1 MGSPRW
7 LPVSGAGRGAGRAAG
22 ATGVQRGGGP
32 PPCPARRLPVPR
44 ADDATACGRWHP
56 QLAPSRV
63 ATHVKTGHAA
73 PSPSHPEVPVETKPV
88 ALDPSLYLNRELS
101 LLEFNRRVLAQALD
115 PTVPLLERLRFL
127 TICSSNLDEFF
138 EIRVAGVKQ
147 RAHALP
153 GKPERDGMLP
163 SELLHRIS
171 VVAHEL
177 VTRQYAALNEQLL
190 PALEAERI
198 RIPRRSRWSRALRT
212 WARAYF
218 HDQVQPVLTPMG
230 LDPVRPFPK
239 VLNKGLNFLIT
250 LEGTDA
256 FGRNSGLAVLQ
267 VPRCLPRLI
276 PVPPSAVRDGHEFVL
291 LSSIIHAH
299 IEDLFPGMSVTGCHQ
314 FRVTRNSDLWVD
326 EEEVENL
333 KQALQGEL
341 AGRRYGEAVR
351 LEVAQGAPDH
361 VAEFLLHQFALDP
374 DDLYQVDGPV
384 NLHRLGALVGLVDAP
399 HLKYPP
405 HVPRIPRRF
414 SDAEDPFEAI
424 ASGDILLHHPYQS
437 FQPVIELLQEAA
449 RDPDVLAIKQTLY
462 RTGDD
467 SPLVDALVEAAQ
479 AGKVVTAV
487 VELRARFDEAANIN
501 LADRLEAVGANV
513 VYGVVGRKCH
523 AKLTLIVRRE
533 EGRLRRYVHLGTG
546 NYHAGTA
553 RAYTDFGYLTADEQF
568 GEDAHKLFTQLTG
581 LGRAEAL
588 SQLLQ
593 SPFTLHR
600 WLHER
605 IAFETAEARA
615 GRPAAIMARMNS
627 LSEPSIIAALYEA
640 SRAGVRID
648 LLVRGICCLRPGVP
662 GVSDNITVRSV
673 VGRFLEHSRV
683 YRFHAAGQ
691 DLVYCSS
698 ADWMNRNLHRRVEVA
713 WPIHPPELHA
723 RVVEEGLEI
732 YWRDDTQS
740 WQLQSDGSYTRRTP
754 GETPTCAQEQLMAR
768 LS

>member
-1 MGSPRW
+1 MLGSGPA
-7 LPVSGAGRGAGRAAG
+7 LP
-22 ATGVQRGGGP
+22 TE
-32 PPCPARRLPVPR
+32 VP
-44 ADDATACGRWHP
+44 
-56 QLAPSRV
+56 LAPDTV
-63 ATHVKTGHAA
+63 AV
-73 PSPSHPEVPVETKPV
+73 
-88 ALDPSLYLNRELS
+88 DPALYLSRELS

-115 PTVPLLERLRFL
+115 ASVPLLERLRFL

-153 GKPERDGMLP
+153 GKAERDGMLP
-163 SELLHRIS
+163 AEVLHHVS
-171 VVAHEL
+171 VVAHDL
-177 VTRQYAALNEQLL
+177 VAQQYATLNEQLL
-190 PALEAERI
+190 PALEAEGI
-198 RIPRRSRWSRALRT
+198 RIPRRSRWTKQIRA
-212 WARAYF
+212 WARTYF
-218 HDQVQPVLTPMG
+218 HDQVQPVLTPVG

-250 LEGTDA
+250 VDGDDA

-276 PVPPSAVRDGHEFVL
+276 QLPRTADRRGHDFVL

-299 IEDLFPGMSVTGCHQ
+299 VEDLFPGMTVTGCHQ

-326 EEEVENL
+326 EEEVANL

-341 AGRRYGEAVR
+341 AGRRYGEAIR
-351 LEVAQGAPDH
+351 LEVAQGAPDR
-361 VAEFLLHQFALDP
+361 VADFLLHQFDLVP
-374 DDLYQVDGPV
+374 DDLYKVDGPV
-384 NLHRLGALVGLVDAP
+384 NLHRIGAVVGLVDAA

-405 HVPRIPRRF
+405 HVPRIPDRF
-414 SDAEDPFEAI
+414 ADAEDPFEAI
-424 ASGDILLHHPYQS
+424 TSGDILLHHPYQS
-437 FQPVIELLQEAA
+437 FQPVVELLQEAA

-467 SPLVDALVEAAQ
+467 SPLVDALVDAAQ

-487 VELRARFDEAANIN
+487 VELRARFDEAANID
-501 LADRLEAVGANV
+501 LADRLEEVGANV

-533 EGRLRRYVHLGTG
+533 EGQLRRYVHLGTG

-553 RAYTDFGYLTADEQF
+553 RAYTDFGLLTADEQF
-568 GEDAHKLFTQLTG
+568 GEDVHKLFTQLTG
-581 LGRAEAL
+581 LGHAEAL
-588 SQLLQ
+588 GQLLQ

-605 IAFETAEARA
+605 IAFEAAEARA
-615 GRPAAIMARMNS
+615 GRPAAIVARMNA
-627 LSEPSIIAALYEA
+627 LSEPSIIAALYDA
-640 SRAGVRID
+640 SQAGVRID

-683 YRFHAAGQ
+683 YRFHAGGE
-691 DLVYCSS
+691 DLVYCAS
-698 ADWMNRNLHRRVEVA
+698 ADWMNRNLHRRVEAA
-713 WPIHPPELHA
+713 WPVHDPALHA
-723 RVVEEGLEI
+723 RVVEEGLDV
-732 YWRDDTQS
+732 YWRDDTQA
-740 WQLQSDGSYTRRTP
+740 WQLQGDGSYVRRTP
-754 GETPTCAQEQLMAR
+754 SETPTCAQEQLMEKLGR
-768 LS
+768 